1 MELNTQEVHLS
12 HYWNIIYKRW
22 KIALSIFAVVMAG
35 ALLASYLSKP
45 LYRAAVTIQIDRE
58 NPHQV
63 TMEDLFGIAADEQ
76 EFLQTQYIVLKSREL
91 AFRVIDE
98 HKLLSDPAFYPPGI
112 NGRSKAEIEKIRSS
126 VADGLLASVFVTP
139 IRNTSIAEIAYVGP
153 TPGLAF
159 KIAEGWGT
167 SYMRLNVS
175 RKFETVR
182 QANEFLSSQ
191 IGQVKSELDV
201 ARGQLQKYG
210 ASKDIVSVDSNNNEN
225 MTVQRLLK
233 VSGDYSAAQSERI
246 SRQSELNALLRADP
260 ETVAGND
267 ALVIQL
273 TGQVSALNREYNQK
287 LGVFKPDHPTMQ
299 TLKQQLDKTR
309 QERSSAVSI
318 GYGKAR
324 GAAQDSLNAA
334 MASEGS
340 LRSAVDQ
347 QKRETQLQSA
357 DAVTYVDIR
366 TEIETKQTL
375 LSQLQRQLN
384 ETEVAARLRGSNTS
398 NVHWVDHAQ
407 LPKGR
412 FNETTRKNIQ
422 NALPL
427 GILLGLATIFFLE
440 YMDRSVK
447 SPEELEKVTGFAS
460 LGVIPAASSFDDRA
474 ARYGA
479 DTTDTKLRAVDGEE
493 DRGID
498 LLPHSD
504 SRSAIAEAYRAFRTS
519 LLLASANSPKVM
531 VVTSSFARE
540 GKTTTSVN
548 LATVLSQ
555 MGKPVLL
562 IDADLRRPRLHRVFR
577 GAKNV
582 GLVNYLAAGM
592 PLDQIVQSTEVP
604 NLYIVLAGP
613 IPPNPSELLGSD
625 KMKQLI
631 QEIRSRYA
639 YVIFDSPPVLAVAD
653 AIVLAAESDGVVLCV
668 HGGRTPREL
677 VARSAERLRQSKIPV
692 LGAILNN
699 VDLHQYGYT
708 YKKSYYEY
716 YQPDDEKASRRARKS
731 S

>member
-22 KIALSIFAVVMAG
+22 KIALSIFVVVMAG

-45 LYRAAVTIQIDRE
+45 LYRSAITIQIERE
-58 NPHQV
+58 NPNQL

-91 AFRVIDE
+91 AFRVIDD
-98 HKLLSDPAFYPPGI
+98 HKLLSDPDFYPPGI
-112 NGRSKAEIEKIRSS
+112 KGKSKEEIEKIKSS
-126 VADGLLASVFVTP
+126 VADGLLAQVTVNP

-153 TPGLAF
+153 TPKLAL
-159 KIAEGWGT
+159 KIAEGWGI
-167 SYMRLNVS
+167 SYMRLNVA

-182 QANEFLSSQ
+182 QANEFIASQ
-191 IGQVKSELDV
+191 IGQVKLDLDR

-225 MTVQRLLK
+225 ITVQRLLA
-233 VSGDYSAAQSERI
+233 VSTDYANAQNDRI
-246 SRQSELNALLRADP
+246 ARQSELNALLRAAP

-267 ALVIQL
+267 ALVVQL
-273 TGQVSALNREYNQK
+273 TGQISALNREYNQK

-299 TLKQQLDKTR
+299 TLKQQLDKAR
-309 QERSSAVSI
+309 QERATAVLNAFAN
-318 GYGKAR
+318 AR
-324 GAAQDSLNAA
+324 GAAQDAVNAA
-334 MASEGS
+334 MARENSM
-340 LRSAVDQ
+340 RSAVEQ
-347 QKRETQLQSA
+347 QKRETQQQSV

-366 TEIETKQTL
+366 TEIETKQAL
-375 LSQLQRQLN
+375 LAQLQRQLN
-384 ETEVAARLRGSNTS
+384 ETEVTARLRGSNTS

-407 LPKGR
+407 LPAGR
-412 FNETTRKNIQ
+412 FNETMKKNLQ

-440 YMDRSVK
+440 YLDRSVK
-447 SPEELEKVTGFAS
+447 SPEELERVTGFAS
-460 LGVIPAASSFDDRA
+460 LGVIPASSSFDDRA
-474 ARYGA
+474 ARYGEDKA
-479 DTTDTKLRAVDGEE
+479 AAKLRAVD
-493 DRGID
+493 DDARGID
-498 LLPHSD
+498 LLPHTD
-504 SRSAIAEAYRAFRTS
+504 SRSAISEAYRAFRTS

-540 GKTTTSVN
+540 GKTTTSIN
-548 LATVLSQ
+548 LAVVLAQ

-582 GLVNYLAAGM
+582 GLVNYLAANA
-592 PLDQIVQSTEVP
+592 PLEQIVQPTEVP
-604 NLYIVLAGP
+604 NLFTILAGP

-625 KMKQLI
+625 RMKVLI

-639 YVIFDSPPVLAVAD
+639 FVIFDSPPVLAVAD
-653 AIVLAAESDGVVLCV
+653 AIVLSAGADGVILCV

-716 YQPDDEKASRRARKS
+716 YQPDDEKAARRARKTV
-731 S
+731 

>member
-1 MELNTQEVHLS
+1 MELNPQEVHLS

-22 KIALSIFAVVMAG
+22 KIALSIFIVVMAG

-58 NPHQV
+58 NPHQL

-91 AFRVIDE
+91 AFRVIDD
-98 HKLLSDPAFYPPGI
+98 HKLLSEPDFYPPGI
-112 NGRSKAEIEKIRSS
+112 KGKSKDETEAIRSS
-126 VADGLLASVFVTP
+126 VADGLLASVTVTP

-153 TPGLAF
+153 TPKLAF

-167 SYMRLNVS
+167 SYMRLNVA

-191 IGQVKSELDV
+191 IGQVKSELDR

-233 VSGDYSAAQSERI
+233 VSGDYSSAQNERI
-246 SRQSELNALLRADP
+246 SRQSDLNALLRANP
-260 ETVAGND
+260 ETVAGDD

-299 TLKQQLDKTR
+299 SLKQQLDKTR
-309 QERSSAVSI
+309 QERSSAVSNA
-318 GYGKAR
+318 YGKAR
-324 GAAQDSLNAA
+324 GAAQDALNAA
-334 MASEGS
+334 LASEGS
-340 LRSAVDQ
+340 LRGAVEQ

-375 LSQLQRQLN
+375 LAQLQRQLH

-407 LPKGR
+407 MPKGR
-412 FNETTRKNIQ
+412 FNETTKKNLQ

-427 GILLGLATIFFLE
+427 GMLLGLATIFFLE

-460 LGVIPAASSFDDRA
+460 LGIIPAASSFDDRA
-474 ARYGA
+474 ARYGEDKA
-479 DTTDTKLRAVDGEE
+479 AANLRAVDGE
-493 DRGID
+493 DQGID

-519 LLLASANSPKVM
+519 LLLASANSPKVI

-548 LATVLSQ
+548 LATVLAQ
-555 MGKPVLL
+555 MGKPVLI

-577 GAKNV
+577 GAKNI
-582 GLVNYLAAGM
+582 GLVNYLAANA

-604 NLYIVLAGP
+604 DLYTVLAGP

-625 KMKQLI
+625 RMKQLI
-631 QEIRSRYA
+631 HEIRSRYA

-653 AIVLAAESDGVVLCV
+653 AIILAAEADGVVLCV
-668 HGGRTPREL
+668 HGGRTPRDL

-716 YQPDDEKASRRARKS
+716 YQPDDEKAARRARKS

>member
-22 KIALSIFAVVMAG
+22 KIALSIFVVVMAG

-45 LYRAAVTIQIDRE
+45 LYRSAITIQIERE
-58 NPHQV
+58 NPNQL

-91 AFRVIDE
+91 AFRVIDD
-98 HKLLSDPAFYPPGI
+98 HKLLSDPDFYPPGI
-112 NGRSKAEIEKIRSS
+112 NGKSKEEIEKIKSS
-126 VADGLLASVFVTP
+126 VADGLLAQVTVNP

-153 TPGLAF
+153 TPKLAL

-167 SYMRLNVS
+167 SYMRLNVA

-182 QANEFLSSQ
+182 QANEFIASQ
-191 IGQVKSELDV
+191 IGQVKLDLDR

-225 MTVQRLLK
+225 ITVQRLLA
-233 VSGDYSAAQSERI
+233 VSSDYANAQNERI
-246 SRQSELNALLRADP
+246 SRQSELNALLRAAP
-260 ETVAGND
+260 ETVAGSD
-267 ALVIQL
+267 PLVIQL
-273 TGQVSALNREYNQK
+273 TGQISALNREYNQK

-299 TLKQQLDKTR
+299 TLKQQLDKAR
-309 QERSSAVSI
+309 QERATAVVNAFAN
-318 GYGKAR
+318 AR
-324 GAAQDSLNAA
+324 GAAQDAVNAA
-334 MASEGS
+334 MARENSM
-340 LRSAVDQ
+340 RSAVEQ
-347 QKRETQLQSA
+347 SKRETQQQSV

-366 TEIETKQTL
+366 TEIETKQAL
-375 LSQLQRQLN
+375 LAQLQRQLN
-384 ETEVAARLRGSNTS
+384 ETEVTARLRGSNTS

-407 LPKGR
+407 MPAGR
-412 FNETTRKNIQ
+412 FNETMKKNLQ

-447 SPEELEKVTGFAS
+447 SPEELERVTGFAS

-474 ARYGA
+474 ARYGEDKA
-479 DTTDTKLRAVDGEE
+479 AAKLRAVD
-493 DRGID
+493 DDARGID
-498 LLPHSD
+498 LLPHTD
-504 SRSAIAEAYRAFRTS
+504 SRSAISEAYRAFRTS

-540 GKTTTSVN
+540 GKTTTSIN
-548 LATVLSQ
+548 LAVVLAQ

-582 GLVNYLAAGM
+582 GLVNYLAANA
-592 PLDQIVQSTEVP
+592 PLEQIVQPTEVP
-604 NLYIVLAGP
+604 NLFTILAGP

-625 KMKQLI
+625 RMKLLI

-639 YVIFDSPPVLAVAD
+639 FVIFDSPPVLAVAD
-653 AIVLAAESDGVVLCV
+653 AIVLSAGADGVILCV

-716 YQPDDEKASRRARKS
+716 YQPDDEKAARRARKS
-731 S
+731 V